1 MQNEKLTL
9 EIVDLLKRHDVLVQD
24 GSPQN
29 IRIKVEPCF
38 EVNVE
43 VVY

>member
-9 EIVDLLKRHDVLVQD
+9 EIVDLLKRHDVLAQN
-24 GSPQN
+24 GIPQH
-29 IRIKVEPCF
+29 IRIKVEPCY